1 MKPILILKADGGRE
15 LYDGSKLYNSLI
27 RATAPVNVA
36 EEIVAHVEKEVR
48 DGMTTHDIYSHAFNL
63 LSGRQKPLALR
74 YSLKRSLM
82 ELGPAGFAFEKFIG
96 EIFRK
101 KGFTVE
107 TDKLVQG
114 HCVEHEVDVIA
125 WNDKEL
131 IMSEA
136 KFHNQPGVK
145 SDLKVVLYVKSRMD
159 DLRKATFSYG
169 GSNRTLTDGWL
180 ITNTKF
186 TTSAIKYAQC
196 SGLKIIGWNYPAQG
210 SLQDLIEES
219 GLHPL
224 TCLTTL
230 NQGEK
235 RGLLERGVVLCE
247 TFRKDT
253 ASLQVLGMN
262 DDRIKM
268 IVDESNLLCPVVS

>member
-1 MKPILILKADGGRE
+1 MEKILILKADGTRE
-15 LYDGSKLYNSLI
+15 TFDGLKLYDSLI
-27 RATAPVNVA
+27 RAKAAPDAA
-36 EEIVAHVEKEVR
+36 EDIRVHIEKEVR
-48 DGMTTHDIYSHAFNL
+48 TGMTTHDIYSHAFRL
-63 LSGRQKPLALR
+63 LSKMHRPLALR

-96 EIFRK
+96 EIFKK

-186 TTSAIKYAQC
+186 TTSAIKYAEC

-230 NQGEK
+230 DQSEK
-235 RGLLERGVVLCE
+235 RGLLDRGVVLCE
-247 TFRKDT
+247 TFREDT
-253 ASLQVLGMN
+253 TPLQVLGMN
-262 DDRIKM
+262 NDRIKM
-268 IVDESNLLCPVVS
+268 IVDESNLLCPTVS